1 MSLWQRAPYHSLAN
15 KTINSNVQTEKEILN
30 IWISSLCITCTCSP
44 YALCT
49 FQNQLS
55 AKLHPC
61 FLPCMQGGWDAA
73 GTSWYERG
81 SDQEKGEILS
91 SWGQQRNR
99 LTSQLALLW
108 AEGWT
113 RDLLGSLS
121 DWIMFCL
128 ECIQPISQRHPL
140 FHKLCVTG
148 SPCEDQQGF
157 WPSPNSPGPAWE
169 MIAKRYGTRNSQQHF
184 VRNLQL
190 QTTLIHPQGSTFKVT
205 DFHDTSR
212 KMCMSNTCGLNY
224 VLELPS
230 FLLNKYKKVKG
241 YFRESQPHLMGYL
254 KHQTQVIAKG
264 NSVLGILD
272 LSSQAVSTTSL
283 RQCPHQAVTD
293 CCQSRQEIMW
303 EVVKYTNT
311 GLMTL
316 AGSCT
321 DSLWGRKHPRKWF

>member
-1 MSLWQRAPYHSLAN
+1 
-15 KTINSNVQTEKEILN
+15 
-30 IWISSLCITCTCSP
+30 
-44 YALCT
+44 
-49 FQNQLS
+49 
-55 AKLHPC
+55 
-61 FLPCMQGGWDAA
+61 
-73 GTSWYERG
+73 
-81 SDQEKGEILS
+81 
-91 SWGQQRNR
+91 
-99 LTSQLALLW
+99 
-108 AEGWT
+108 
-113 RDLLGSLS
+113 
-121 DWIMFCL
+121 MFCL

-293 CCQSRQEIMW
+293 CCQSRQEIM
-303 EVVKYTNT
+303 
-311 GLMTL
+311 
-316 AGSCT
+316 
-321 DSLWGRKHPRKWF
+321 